1 MPTSKALLDAIIKTY
16 ADASLTLLQ
25 RIVEKEARGTRTA
38 FERALL
44 ADIAEVVA
52 DLDVK
57 AGAWLQE
64 AVPQFYL
71 EGMQQNL
78 DTLNK
83 LGIDVAKQ
91 ATITKV
97 HESAI
102 KVLVENAFDD
112 LTTANH
118 AVGRKVRDNLRRIG
132 LDAVT
137 TKVSTGQTVRE
148 TAKGIRER
156 LAAEGLKSV
165 QGMRL
170 EAYASMVAR
179 STSAEAGNRGRINQG
194 TELGYDLVRM
204 SSHASPCPI
213 CAKFE
218 GRIYSVSGKS
228 REYPPLYGTA
238 FRGGYASI
246 HPNCR
251 HVFNVYIP
259 ALADERETD
268 LAKSNRPFV
277 DDRTERQRTAYLEA
291 QAKRRQARARR
302 LERERKRLEAV
313 TS

>member
-1 MPTSKALLDAIIKTY
+1 MTSKQLVGRIIKTY

-25 RIVEKEARGTRTA
+25 RIVEKQARGTRTA

-44 ADIAEVVA
+44 QDVAQVVA

-78 DTLNK
+78 DALRE
-83 LGIDVAKQ
+83 LGVDVAKQ

-179 STSAEAGNRGRINQG
+179 STSAEAQNRGSINSG
-194 TELGYDLVRM
+194 TELSYDLVRM
-204 SSHASPCPI
+204 SSHNSPCPV

-218 GRIYSVSGKS
+218 NRIYSVSGKDKN
-228 REYPPLYGTA
+228 YPPLYGTA
-238 FRGGYASI
+238 FKGGYASI
-246 HPNCR
+246 HANCR
-251 HVFNVYIP
+251 HRLSSWVEP
-259 ALADERETD
+259 LADDPEGDR
-268 LAKSNRPFV
+268 ARSSRPFV

-291 QAKRRQARARR
+291 QARRREARARK
-302 LERERKRLEAV
+302 LKKLEAQING
-313 TS
+313 